1 MVGARVNGNLVNID
15 YKIKNGRSNRYY
27 YFSEFKGSSRD
38 WLNLVKSTFK
48 LKTKLISG
56 LRSS

>member
-15 YKIKNGRSNRYY
+15 YKIKNGDQIDIITSQN
-27 YFSEFKGSSRD
+27 SKA
-38 WLNLVKSTFK
+38 LVEIGLILLKVLK

-56 LRSS
+56 LRPS